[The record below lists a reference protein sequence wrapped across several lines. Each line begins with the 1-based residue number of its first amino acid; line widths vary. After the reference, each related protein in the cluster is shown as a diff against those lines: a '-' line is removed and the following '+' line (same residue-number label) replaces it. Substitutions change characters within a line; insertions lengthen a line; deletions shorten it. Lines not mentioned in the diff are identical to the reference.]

1 MKKLTTL
8 VFAAVLILNT
18 QLFSQTGLLV
28 TDYDYSNYPKV
39 TLEYYVFKNALN
51 QNSILNSNDF
61 VILNN
66 NINIEDKLIS
76 CENNVGLNDNS
87 VIVSIDLSID
97 NSSFN
102 FDSVLSVADYLQLNT
117 PNSEFA
123 LSSFSTVNHLNYD
136 FDQSFSSFKS
146 ELLKL
151 TSTQKSR
158 IDSVFYSVPV
168 GCSSIFETANEDN
181 QKHIVIF
188 TDKRSS
194 IDESFLNKLKDDGIR
209 LYLVI
214 VDNIADKNVK
224 SFFDLNEDFSLFE
237 NVTKSNL
244 KLVTLAVKEL
254 INGNKPCL
262 ITYTGSI
269 DCDTSIVAN
278 ISVPSISASKEL
290 SFTVSSDIVPRL
302 ALAPPFYGFSSVLPG
317 SKKEA
322 DIVITAVNSDINIDS
337 IYFSDDKNGVF
348 KFLSGKISAPQVLN
362 SGTNWTVKIEYAPQ
376 DSNIVFTKLV
386 IESDACLNEEVLITG
401 GFPNTPPVVKNIEIV
416 SPNDCDE
423 KLIVGDDYK
432 VTWSGLLP
440 SDVIQL
446 EYSTDNGVN
455 WDTLASNVTDLNYNW
470 TVPDIES
477 EECLVRG
484 IQLWPNNIGRTLDLT
499 HPDAVN
505 TAFFDHVDG
514 SKAVTS
520 CDDGGVRLWNTNT
533 GKLVR
538 HFKGHTKEVNYAVFS
553 PDDSKIASAS
563 NDTNIILWDANDE
576 TTPLNIFENHSDVI
590 RSVNFNPSGT
600 QIISVDKSGVCK
612 IFDVEN
618 GNELHSFSP
627 DGNKPLWF
635 GDYHPNGNFYLTG
648 GNGRSVKVWDV
659 VTNDFVK
666 EFIIVGWVSQF
677 ALNSDGSRLLIVDIL
692 TKEITVWDF
701 NTNTQLFTLK
711 HNSQSNRPLNSGS
724 FNNFGGQEYIL
735 TSGDDYTAILW
746 NSAGDSINVYKEHTN
761 SVRTANFNFDG
772 QRVITSS
779 WDETAKIW
787 NLDERD
793 LQMDTSDCVFT
804 ITKLKYESKNLVFG
818 DIYLG
823 DYKDTLL
830 NDALVNLNKFQFPI
844 RNAFLRGANVND
856 FEVTNSLINSI
867 VDTLLTDNSI
877 NLDVRFKPSALGV
890 RKAEL
895 VLDIPGNQVII
906 PLEGNCTKRDLEIV
920 EGSII
925 YDKVDIG
932 DFRDKVVDVIV
943 RNNSNRDLVIDS
955 IYIDIPRSNDY
966 SLVLENPVTELKTGK
981 ELGIIARFA
990 PQFIDRSNAD
1000 IVFIHNGNNS
1010 PTRISLFGS
1019 GSIPVFDTTTVSI
1032 SDIEASSN
1040 NRVTAKINITELKPE
1055 LKNEEFRG
1063 ITFDLS
1069 FNSTLLQPEFSIT
1082 SDEIIDGIRT
1092 VRVEIESD
1100 DSWFVNLDSK
1110 ENKTQANELEVA
1122 ELVFRTALGND
1133 STSALNINGAKVLG
1147 KAKLKIY
1154 ETDGNFRLLDLCT
1167 EGGARL
1173 FDASNSFKL
1182 ETPSPNPLTTNSYIN
1197 YELLEDSNIE
1207 LDVIDYTGNRLI
1219 SLDSGYKSIGTYT
1232 VSMDINKLSSGIY
1245 FVRLQTQNQSIVRK
1259 IQIER

>member
-1 MKKLTTL
+1 
-8 VFAAVLILNT
+8 
-18 QLFSQTGLLV
+18 LFSQTGLLV

-39 TLEYYVFKNALN
+39 TLEYYVFKNAIN
-51 QNSILNSNDF
+51 QNSLLNSNDI

-66 NINIEDKLIS
+66 NINIEDKSIS
-76 CENNVGLNDNS
+76 CENNVDLNDNS
-87 VIVSIDLSID
+87 VIVSIDLAID

-102 FDSVLSVADYLQLNT
+102 FDSVLSSADYLQLNT

-123 LSSFSTVNHLNYD
+123 LSSYSTVNHLNYD
-136 FDQSFSSFKS
+136 FGQSFSSYKS

-151 TSTQKSR
+151 KGTEKSR
-158 IDSVFYSVPV
+158 IDSVFYSQPT
-168 GCSSIFETANEDN
+168 GSNTIFQTANTN
-181 QKHIVIF
+181 NAKHIVIY
-188 TDKRSS
+188 TDKRNA
-194 IDESFLNKLKDDGIR
+194 IDESFLNRLKDDGIR

-237 NVTKSNL
+237 SVNKSNL

-254 INGNKPCL
+254 INGNRPCEL
-262 ITYTGSI
+262 TYTSSI

-278 ISVPSISASKEL
+278 ISVPSISANKEL
-290 SFTVSSDIVPRL
+290 RFEVSSINILRL
-302 ALAPPFYGFSSVLPG
+302 ELAPSYYGFSSVLPG
-317 SKKEA
+317 NTKEA

-362 SGTNWTVKIEYAPQ
+362 NGDNWTVKIEYAPQ

-416 SPNDCDE
+416 SPNKCDE
-423 KLIVGDDYK
+423 KLIVGDDYN

-446 EYSTDNGVN
+446 EYSIDNGVS

-470 TVPDIES
+470 TVPDLES

-484 IQLWPNNIGRTLDLT
+484 IQLWPNNIGRTLDLV

-505 TAFFDHVDG
+505 TAFFDHIDG

-538 HFKGHTKEVNYAVFS
+538 HFKKHTKEVNYAVFS

-563 NDTNIILWDANDE
+563 NDTNVILWDANNDSN
-576 TTPLNIFENHSDVI
+576 PLRIIENHNDVI
-590 RSVNFNPSGT
+590 RSVNFNPAGT
-600 QIISVDKSGVCK
+600 EIISVDKSGVCK
-612 IFDVEN
+612 IFDVAT
-618 GNELHSFSP
+618 GDELHSFSP
-627 DGNKPLWF
+627 DGSKPLWF
-635 GDYHPNGNFYLTG
+635 GNYHPTEDYYLTG

-666 EFIIVGWVSQF
+666 EFVIVGWVSQF

-711 HNSQSNRPLNSGS
+711 HNSQENRPLNSGS

-746 NSAGDSINVYKEHTN
+746 NSDGDSINVYKEHTN

-804 ITKLKYESKNLVFG
+804 ITKLKYDSKNLVFE
-818 DIYLG
+818 DTYLG
-823 DYKDTLL
+823 DYKDTLFS
-830 NDALVNLNKFQFPI
+830 DALVNLNNFQFPI
-844 RNAFLRGANVND
+844 RNAFLRGANVDD
-856 FEVTNSLINSI
+856 FEITNSLINSI
-867 VDTLLTDNSI
+867 VDTLLTNNSI
-877 NLDVRFKPSALGV
+877 TLDVRFKPTDLGI

-920 EGSII
+920 EGSIV

-943 RNNSNRDLVIDS
+943 RNNSNKDLIIDS
-955 IYIDIPRSNDY
+955 IFIDIPRSNDY
-966 SLVLENPVTELKTGK
+966 SIVLENPITELKTGK

-1000 IVFIHNGNNS
+1000 IVFLHNGNNS

-1032 SDIEASSN
+1032 SDIEATSN
-1040 NRVTAKINITELKPE
+1040 NRVIAKINITELKPE

-1069 FNSTLLQPEFSIT
+1069 FNSTLLYPDFSIT
-1082 SDEIIDGIRT
+1082 SDEIVDGIRT
-1092 VRVEIESD
+1092 VSVEIETED
-1100 DSWFVNLDSK
+1100 NWFSTIDSK
-1110 ENKTQANELEVA
+1110 ESKTQANELEVA
-1122 ELVFRTALGND
+1122 QLQFRTALGND
-1133 STSALNINGAKVLG
+1133 STSSLNINGAKVLG

-1167 EGGARL
+1167 EGGIRL
-1173 FDASNSFKL
+1173 FDASNSFSL
-1182 ETPSPNPLTTNSYIN
+1182 ESPSPNPLIANSYVN
-1197 YELLEDSNIE
+1197 YELLENSNIE
-1207 LDVIDYTGNRLI
+1207 LDVIDYTGNRLL
-1219 SLDSGYKSIGTYT
+1219 SLDSGYKSIGAYT
-1232 VSMDINKLSSGIY
+1232 VSIDINKLPSGIY
-1245 FVRLQTQNQSIVRK
+1245 FIRLQTQNQSIVRK

>member
-76 CENNVGLNDNS
+76 CENNVDLNDNS

-254 INGNKPCL
+254 INGNQPCL

-505 TAFFDHVDG
+505 TAFFDHIDG

-612 IFDVEN
+612 IFDAEN

-724 FNNFGGQEYIL
+724 FNNFGGKEYIL

-818 DIYLG
+818 DTYLG

-1110 ENKTQANELEVA
+1110 ESKTQANELEVA

-1219 SLDSGYKSIGTYT
+1219 SLVFISLDFKHKTKVLFEKYK
-1232 VSMDINKLSSGIY
+1232 
-1245 FVRLQTQNQSIVRK
+1245 
-1259 IQIER
+1259 

>member
-18 QLFSQTGLLV
+18 QMFSQTGLLV

-39 TLEYYVFKNALN
+39 TLEYYVFKNAIN
-51 QNSILNSNDF
+51 QNSTLNANDI

-66 NINIEDKLIS
+66 DINITDKSII
-76 CENNVGLNDNS
+76 CNNNIDINENS
-87 VIVSIDLSID
+87 VLVSIDLAI
-97 NSSFN
+97 NNLNFN
-102 FDSVLSVADYLQLNT
+102 FDSVLIAANYLQLNT

-136 FDQSFSSFKS
+136 FVQTFSSFS
-146 ELLKL
+146 NELLKL
-151 TSTQKSR
+151 KKSDKSR
-158 IDSVFYSVPV
+158 IDSVFYSLPV
-168 GCSSIFETANEDN
+168 GSNTIFQTANPN
-181 QKHIVIF
+181 NAKQIVIY
-188 TDKRSS
+188 TDKRSA
-194 IDESFLNKLKDDGIR
+194 IKNEYLNKLKADGVK

-214 VDNIADKNVK
+214 IDNNADKDVK
-224 SFFDLNEDFSLFE
+224 TFFDKNDGFFVFE
-237 NVTKSNL
+237 NVSKSNL

-254 INGNKPCL
+254 INGNNPCML
-262 ITYTGSI
+262 TYTSKI

-278 ISVPSISASKEL
+278 ISIPSISSSKE
-290 SFTVSSDIVPRL
+290 FQFEVSSTLIPRL
-302 ALAPPFYGFSSVLPG
+302 ALLPSYYGFSSVLPG

-348 KFLSGKISAPQVLN
+348 KFLSGKISSPQVLN
-362 SGTNWTVKIEYAPQ
+362 NGNNWTVKIEYAPL

-386 IESDACLNEEVLITG
+386 IASDACLNEEVLITG

-416 SPNDCDE
+416 SPNKCDE
-423 KLIVGDDYK
+423 KLIVGDNYK

-446 EYSTDNGVN
+446 EYSTDNGSK
-455 WDTLASNVTDLNYNW
+455 WDTLASNVTDLKYEW
-470 TVPDIES
+470 TVPDLES
-477 EECLVRG
+477 EDCLVRG
-484 IQLWPNNIGRTLDLT
+484 IQLWPNNIGRTLDLV
-499 HPDAVN
+499 HPEAVN

-514 SKAVTS
+514 SKAITS

-533 GKLVR
+533 GKLIR
-538 HFKGHTKEVNYAVFS
+538 HFKKHTKEVNYAVFS

-563 NDTNIILWDANDE
+563 NDTSVILWDSNNDSN
-576 TTPLNIFENHSDVI
+576 PLKIIENHNDVI
-590 RSVNFNPSGT
+590 RSVNFNPAGT
-600 QIISVDKSGVCK
+600 EIISVDKSGVCK
-612 IFDVEN
+612 IFDVAS

-627 DGNKPLWF
+627 DGTKPLWF
-635 GDYHPNGNFYLTG
+635 GDFHPLGNYYLTG
-648 GNGRSVKVWDV
+648 GNGGSVKVWDV
-659 VTNDFVK
+659 NTNDFVK
-666 EFIIVGWVSQF
+666 EFKIAGWVSHF
-677 ALNSDGSRLLIVDIL
+677 AINSDGSRLLIVDIL
-692 TKEITVWDF
+692 RYEITVWDF
-701 NTNTQLFTLK
+701 NTNTKLFTLK

-724 FNNFGGQEYIL
+724 FNDFGGQEYIL
-735 TSGDDYTAILW
+735 TSGDDYTAIMW

-779 WDETAKIW
+779 WDKTAKIW

-804 ITKLKYESKNLVFG
+804 ITKLKYDKKSLNFG
-818 DIYLG
+818 DTYLG
-823 DYKDTLL
+823 DYKDTIFS
-830 NDALVNLNKFQFPI
+830 DALINLNNFQFPI
-844 RNAFLRGANVND
+844 RNAFLRGANITD
-856 FEVTNSLINSI
+856 FEITNKLINTI
-867 VDTLLTDNSI
+867 VDTLPTNKSVT
-877 NLDVRFKPSALGV
+877 LDVRFKPTDLGI
-890 RKAEL
+890 RKVEL
-895 VLDIPGNQVII
+895 VLDIPGNQVVI
-906 PLEGNCTKRDLEIV
+906 PIEGNGTRRDLEIV
-920 EGSII
+920 EGSIVF
-925 YDKVDIG
+925 DKVDIG

-943 RNNSNRDLVIDS
+943 RNNSNRDLIIDS

-966 SLVLENPVTELKTGK
+966 SMVMENPITELKTGK

-1040 NRVTAKINITELKPE
+1040 NRVIAKINITELKPE
-1055 LKNEEFRG
+1055 LKNDEFRG

-1069 FNSTLLQPEFSIT
+1069 FNSTLLYPDFSYT
-1082 SDEIIDGIRT
+1082 SDEIVDGIRS
-1092 VRVEIESD
+1092 VRVEMD
-1100 DSWFVNLDSK
+1100 VQDNWFTEESK
-1110 ENKTQANELEVA
+1110 ENRVQSNEIEIA
-1122 ELVFRTALGND
+1122 ELPFRTALGND
-1133 STSALNINGAKVLG
+1133 STSSLNINGAKVLG
-1147 KAKLKIY
+1147 KAKLKIF

-1173 FDASNSFKL
+1173 FDATDKFNL
-1182 ETPSPNPLTTNSYIN
+1182 QTPSPNPLVANTYIN
-1197 YELLEDSNIE
+1197 YELLENGNIE
-1207 LDVIDYTGNRLI
+1207 LDIIDYTGNRLLNI
-1219 SLDSGYKSIGTYT
+1219 DSGYKAIGKY
-1232 VSMDINKLSSGIY
+1232 SASLDINKLPSGLY
-1245 FVRLQTQNQSIVRK
+1245 FIRLQTQTQNIVRK

>member
-76 CENNVGLNDNS
+76 CENNVDLNDNS

>member
-76 CENNVGLNDNS
+76 CENNVDLNDNS

-151 TSTQKSR
+151 TSTQKSS

-505 TAFFDHVDG
+505 TAFFDHIDG

-818 DIYLG
+818 DTYLG

-1110 ENKTQANELEVA
+1110 ESKTQANELEVT

-1167 EGGARL
+1167 EGGSRL

-1219 SLDSGYKSIGTYT
+1219 SLDSGYKSIGSYT
-1232 VSMDINKLSSGIY
+1232 VSMDINKLPSGIY